1 MGLNFCQGMP
11 KTSVMKENICP
22 DCGTQTLNDDGYCLT
37 GHAVM
42 DAPRARALSDLSEQ
56 VNAAFEEARVDLES
70 TMWAGIDPVAPVDML
85 APAPPPPPPAAP
97 ERTAPRPPTRV
108 PPPPPPPKPQEAAP
122 EIRPVG
128 SPHSLWDNFTDQ
140 LEEGDAVLSSSDPI
154 AAFSPAP
161 RMDWGPAKSV
171 AGMKMPFSKRRGDT
185 GRAGPSIQPA

>member
-1 MGLNFCQGMP
+1 MGLNSCQGMP
-11 KTSVMKENICP
+11 KTSVMKDNI
-22 DCGTQTLNDDGYCLT
+22 
-37 GHAVM
+37 M
-42 DAPRARALSDLSEQ
+42 DLKEQ
-56 VNAAFEEARVDLES
+56 VDAAFEEARFDLES
-70 TMWAGIDPVAPVDML
+70 TVWARIDPVDML

-108 PPPPPPPKPQEAAP
+108 PPPPPPSKQQEAAP
-122 EIRPVG
+122 ETRPVG
-128 SPHSLWDNFTDQ
+128 SPRSLWDNFTDQ

-171 AGMKMPFSKRRGDT
+171 AGMKMPFRKRRGET